1 MRFPRPMTGYKCEN
15 EYNII
20 IDPSSCLLDHF
31 QMEDRLFAAQWI
43 WWLASIIQYTE
54 VLIYYRVYTTFP
66 SEYVRDC
73 VVKQLPQQATEETII
88 SDIDIPAL
96 DIDDDSDQTKL
107 NSDIYSD
114 IEVHSSRSKVIP

>member
-31 QMEDRLFAAQWI
+31 QMEDTLFAAQWI

-54 VLIYYRVYTTFP
+54 VLIYYRVYTTIP
-66 SEYVRDC
+66 SEYIRDC

-88 SDIDIPAL
+88 SDIDIPAS
-96 DIDDDSDQTKL
+96 DIDDDSDQTEL

-114 IEVHSSRSKVIP
+114 IEVHSSRSKLIP